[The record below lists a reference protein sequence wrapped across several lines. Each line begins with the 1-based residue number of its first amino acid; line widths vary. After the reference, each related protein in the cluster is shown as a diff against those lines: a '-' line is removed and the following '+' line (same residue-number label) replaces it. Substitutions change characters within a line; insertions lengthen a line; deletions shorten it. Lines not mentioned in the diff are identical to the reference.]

1 MTSRPDP
8 DISDA
13 AVMLSLLTR
22 EQLLALLVNRPPDNQ
37 TILAAM
43 TISQVLEGI
52 AFIRG
57 EDVAAQYRAA
67 LDYNDLDAAST
78 MTAH

>member
-13 AVMLSLLTR
+13 AVMLLLLTR
-22 EQLLALLVNRPPDNQ
+22 EQLLALLVNSPPDNQ